1 MRQPLLICDP
11 GTMMFLIT
19 MLSWLIMLIIMYVRL
34 FVKGSARNSE
44 EKVMHGLRC
53 QFVYSFHVPRGF
65 ARFVGTAFQGSSG
78 QGCLG

>member
-1 MRQPLLICDP
+1 
-11 GTMMFLIT
+11 MFLIT

-34 FVKGSARNSE
+34 FVKGSAGDSE
-44 EKVMHGLRC
+44 QKVMRELRC

-65 ARFVGTAFQGSSG
+65 VRFVGAAFQGSSG